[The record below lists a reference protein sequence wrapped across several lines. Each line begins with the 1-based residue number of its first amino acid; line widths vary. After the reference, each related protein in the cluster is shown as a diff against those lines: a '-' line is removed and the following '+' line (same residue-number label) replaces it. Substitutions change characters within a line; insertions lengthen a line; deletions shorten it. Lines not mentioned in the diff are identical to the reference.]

1 MIYPCCA
8 YVEHKMVIYSN
19 MEGNVLKMKRK
30 FLSVLAFIIA
40 LSMTAA
46 GCSNDTDSGAADGSE
61 SSLPIKVIGN
71 EEADLDGNVGSETT
85 AVTLESVE
93 GVIITDSDGNAVTNI
108 DGNAITVPAD
118 TTPAN
123 TETLSDEEI
132 EAAITS
138 QTTEAD
144 LGLTRTDTERYGYST
159 LTAEEKKLYD
169 DIVSGIEGLRYKIC
183 DDDAYTIE
191 EWTKIYG
198 MVYNQEPRLFY
209 MNSRVKVGKLF
220 YTTKSPEVI
229 KEMQASIDAVADKL
243 VSEAAGKSS
252 TFEKL
257 KVFHDYL
264 VLNSSF
270 KFSDG
275 DQSYNASIYNAFGSG
290 EPQGNIQCNG
300 YAKAMQYLCDKAGIV
315 SMVVTGE
322 TPEGASHAW
331 NVVDVDGKW
340 YNLDCTWDD
349 PLMDPANYKN
359 LRYNFFLVPDKWIHN
374 ITHMHVNQQKLSSGK
389 YITYFTPPACT
400 ETAQNYFIKNGFV
413 YNDFDSADAAIK
425 AEIKKAAENKSR
437 SAHIMVG
444 SKDVYDQ
451 LYAKGT
457 DYQKYAREFSGVR
470 GINNAACSEE
480 MLIIEF
486 DVLYN

>member
-1 MIYPCCA
+1 M
-8 YVEHKMVIYSN
+8 
-19 MEGNVLKMKRK
+19 KMKKK
-30 FLSVLAFIIA
+30 FLSVLAFIMA
-40 LSMTAA
+40 LSMMAA
-46 GCSNDTDSGAADGSE
+46 GCSDDTGSAGADGSE
-61 SSLPIKVIGN
+61 TSVSMKVIGN
-71 EEADLDGNVGSETT
+71 EEADLDGNVGSSTT
-85 AVTLESVE
+85 AATAESAETV
-93 GVIITDSDGNAVTNI
+93 VVTDSDGNTVTGVG
-108 DGNAITVPAD
+108 GNAITVHAV
-118 TTPAN
+118 TTPVN
-123 TETLSDEEI
+123 TETLSEEDI
-132 EAAITS
+132 LAAMTS
-138 QTTEAD
+138 QTTAPN
-144 LGLTRTDTERYGYST
+144 LSITKTTTERYGYST

-169 DIVSGIEGLRYKIC
+169 DIVSGIENLRYKIC
-183 DDDAYTIE
+183 EEDAYSME
-191 EWTKIYG
+191 EWAKIYG

-209 MNSRVKVGKLF
+209 MNSKVKVGKLF
-220 YTTKSPEVI
+220 YVTKSSEAI
-229 KEMQASIDAVADKL
+229 NQMQSAIDATADKL
-243 VSEAAGKSS
+243 VQEAAGKSS

-270 KFSDG
+270 EFSSG
-275 DQSYNASIYNAFGSG
+275 DQSYNLSIYNAFGSG

-322 TPEGASHAW
+322 SMEGASHAW

-349 PLMDPANYKN
+349 PLMDPPNYKN

-374 ITHMHVNQQKLSSGK
+374 VTHAHVNQHKLSSGK

-400 ETAQNYFIKNGFV
+400 DTAQNYFIKNGYV
-413 YNDFDSADAAIK
+413 YNDFASADAAIK

-457 DYQKYAREFSGVR
+457 DYQKYAKEFSGVR
-470 GINNAACSEE
+470 GISNKACSEE

>member
-1 MIYPCCA
+1 MA
-8 YVEHKMVIYSN
+8 
-19 MEGNVLKMKRK
+19 
-30 FLSVLAFIIA
+30 LSV
-40 LSMTAA
+40 MGA
-46 GCSNDTDSGAADGSE
+46 GCSSSDGGSADGSE
-61 SSLPIKVIGN
+61 TSTSIKVIGN
-71 EEADLDGNVGSETT
+71 QPDLDGNVGSDDGTTT
-85 AVTLESVE
+85 ATNVDTVVVTDAE
-93 GVIITDSDGNAVTNI
+93 GNTVTGAG
-108 DGNAITVPAD
+108 GNAITVPAV
-118 TTPAN
+118 TTSVN
-123 TETLSDEEI
+123 TETLSDEEL
-132 EAAITS
+132 EAAMTS
-138 QTTEAD
+138 QTTD
-144 LGLTRTDTERYGYST
+144 PNLIITRTDTERYGYST
-159 LTAEEKKLYD
+159 LTNEEKKLYD
-169 DIVSGIEGLRYKIC
+169 DIVNGIEGLRYKIC
-183 DDDAYTIE
+183 EEDAYSVE

-209 MNSRVKVGKLF
+209 MNSKVKVGKLF
-220 YTTKSPEVI
+220 YTTKSSEAI
-229 KEMQASIDAVADKL
+229 NKMQKEIDAVADKL
-243 VSEAAGKSS
+243 VNEAAGKAS

-270 KFSDG
+270 EFSEG
-275 DQSYNASIYNAFGSG
+275 DMSYNASIYNAFGSG

-340 YNLDCTWDD
+340 YNLDSTWDD

-359 LRYNFFLVPDKWIHN
+359 IRYNYFLVPDKWIHN
-374 ITHMHVNQQKLSSGK
+374 ITHFHVNQQKLSNGK
-389 YITYFTPPACT
+389 YITYFAPPACT
-400 ETAQNYFIKNGFV
+400 ETAQNYFIKSGYV
-413 YNDFDSADAAIK
+413 YNDFASADAAIK

-437 SAHIMVG
+437 TAHIMVG
-444 SKDVYDQ
+444 SKSVYDEI
-451 LYAKGT
+451 YKKGT

-480 MLIIEF
+480 MLLIEF

>member
-1 MIYPCCA
+1 M
-8 YVEHKMVIYSN
+8 
-19 MEGNVLKMKRK
+19 
-30 FLSVLAFIIA
+30 LAFIMA
-40 LSMTAA
+40 LSMMAA
-46 GCSNDTDSGAADGSE
+46 GCSGNNDSESAGADGSE
-61 SSLPIKVIGN
+61 TSLQIKVIGN
-71 EEADLDGNVGSETT
+71 EDPDLDGNVGSATT
-85 AVTLESVE
+85 AVTVEKVE
-93 GVIITDSDGNAVTNI
+93 GVAVTDENGNAVTNV
-108 DGNAITVPAD
+108 DGKTITVPKV
-118 TTPAN
+118 
-123 TETLSDEEI
+123 TEPENTLSLNDADI
-132 EAAITS
+132 EAAMTS
-138 QTTEAD
+138 QTTEAS
-144 LGLTRTDTERYGYST
+144 LNITRTNTERYGYST
-159 LTAEEKKLYD
+159 LTADEKKLYD
-169 DIVSGIEGLRYKIC
+169 DIVKGIEGLRYKIC
-183 DDDAYTIE
+183 DEDAYTIE

-209 MNSRVKVGKLF
+209 MNSKVKVGKLF
-220 YTTKSPEVI
+220 YTTKSPDAI
-229 KEMQASIDAVADKL
+229 HEMQASIDAVADKL
-243 VSEAAGKSS
+243 ISEAAGKSS

-290 EPQGNIQCNG
+290 EAQGNIQCNG

-322 TPEGASHAW
+322 TEAGASHAW

-349 PLMDPANYKN
+349 PLMDPPNYKN
-359 LRYNFFLVPDKWIHN
+359 IRYNFFLVPDKWIHN
-374 ITHMHVNQQKLSSGK
+374 VTHMHVNQQKLSSGK

-400 ETAQNYFIKNGFV
+400 ETAQNYFVKSGYV
-413 YNDFDSADAAIK
+413 YNDFASAEAAIK

-451 LYAKGT
+451 IYAKGT

-480 MLIIEF
+480 MLVIEF
-486 DVLYN
+486 DVLYNN

>member
-1 MIYPCCA
+1 
-8 YVEHKMVIYSN
+8 
-19 MEGNVLKMKRK
+19 MKK
-30 FLSVLAFIIA
+30 KLLSVLVLIA
-40 LSMTAA
+40 VLSAAAA
-46 GCSNDTDSGAADGSE
+46 GCSSNDGQDGSE
-61 SSLPIKVIGN
+61 TTVSIKVIGA
-71 EEADLDGNVGSETT
+71 EADINGETGT
-85 AVTLESVE
+85 TVTVTEDAGTGLTL
-93 GVIITDSDGNAVTNI
+93 TDAEGNAVTNV
-108 DGNAITVPAD
+108 DGNAITVPAE
-118 TTPAN
+118 TTTVN
-123 TETLSDEEI
+123 TEPMSEDDIL
-132 EAAITS
+132 AAMTS
-138 QTTEAD
+138 ETTEAN
-144 LGLTRTDTERYGYST
+144 LVITRTDTERYGYST
-159 LTAEEKKLYD
+159 LTADEKKLYD
-169 DIVSGIEGLRYKIC
+169 DIVKGIEGLKYKIC

-220 YTTKSPEVI
+220 YTTKSPDVI
-229 KEMQASIDAVADKL
+229 NQMQKDIDAVADKL
-243 VSEAAGKSS
+243 VSEANGKSS

-270 KFSDG
+270 EFSEG

-349 PLMDPANYKN
+349 PLLETHNYKN
-359 LRYNFFLVPDKWIHN
+359 IRYNFFLVPDKWIHGV
-374 ITHMHVNQQKLSSGK
+374 THKHVNEQKLSSGK
-389 YITYFTPPACT
+389 YIKYFDPPACT
-400 ETAQNYFIKNGFV
+400 ETSQNYFIKNGYV
-413 YNDFDSADAAIK
+413 YNDFASAETAIK

-437 SAHIMVG
+437 SACIMVG

-451 LYAKGT
+451 IYAKGT
-457 DYQKYAREFSGVR
+457 EYQKYAKEFSGVR

>member
-1 MIYPCCA
+1 
-8 YVEHKMVIYSN
+8 
-19 MEGNVLKMKRK
+19 MKKK
-30 FLSVLAFIIA
+30 FLSVLAFIMA
-40 LSMTAA
+40 LSMMAA
-46 GCSNDTDSGAADGSE
+46 GCSSDGGSADADGAETSV
-61 SSLPIKVIGN
+61 SIKVIGN
-71 EEADLDGNVGSETT
+71 EEADINGEVGSATT
-85 AVTLESVE
+85 AVTTEAEETLV
-93 GVIITDSDGNAVTNI
+93 VTDDSGNAVTNI
-108 DGNAITVPAD
+108 DGNAITVPAV
-118 TTPAN
+118 TTPVN
-123 TETLSDEEI
+123 TEPLSEEEI
-132 EAAITS
+132 LAAMTS
-138 QTTEAD
+138 ETTTPD
-144 LGLTRTDTERYGYST
+144 LSITRTDTERYGYST
-159 LTAEEKKLYD
+159 LTADEKKLYD
-169 DIVSGIEGLRYKIC
+169 DIVNGIENLQFKIC
-183 DDDAYTIE
+183 DEDAYSME
-191 EWTKIYG
+191 EWAKIYG

-209 MNSRVKVGKLF
+209 MDAKVKVGKLF
-220 YTTKSPEVI
+220 YQTKSPEAI
-229 KEMQASIDAVADKL
+229 NQMQTAIDATADKL
-243 VSEAAGKSS
+243 VQEAAGKSS

-270 KFSDG
+270 EFSSG
-275 DQSYNASIYNAFGSG
+275 DQSYNTSIYNAFGSG

-300 YAKAMQYLCDKAGIV
+300 YAKAMQYLCDKSGIV

-322 TPEGASHAW
+322 SAEGASHAW

-340 YNLDCTWDD
+340 YNIDCTWDD

-359 LRYNFFLVPDKWIHN
+359 IRYNFFLVPDKWIHN
-374 ITHMHVNQQKLSSGK
+374 ITHMHVNQHKLSSGK

-444 SKDVYDQ
+444 SKDLYDQ

-457 DYQKYAREFSGVR
+457 DYQKYAKEFSGVR
-470 GINNAACSEE
+470 GISNKACSEE

>member
-1 MIYPCCA
+1 
-8 YVEHKMVIYSN
+8 
-19 MEGNVLKMKRK
+19 MKKK
-30 FLSVLAFIIA
+30 FFSLLALVTA
-40 LSMTAA
+40 LSIMGA
-46 GCSNDTDSGAADGSE
+46 GCANNDSAGADGTDIS
-61 SSLPIKVIGN
+61 IKVIGN
-71 EEADLDGNVGSETT
+71 EEEDVEGNVGRETT
-85 AVTLESVE
+85 AVTTAATAETVIVTDEE
-93 GVIITDSDGNAVTNI
+93 GKIVTDI
-108 DGNAITVPAD
+108 DGNAITVPAV
-118 TTPAN
+118 TEPIN
-123 TETLSDEEI
+123 TQTLSEE
-132 EAAITS
+132 ELAAAMTS
-138 QTTEAD
+138 TTEAPN
-144 LGLTRTDTERYGYST
+144 LNITKTNTERYGYST

-169 DIVSGIEGLRYKIC
+169 DIVSGIENLRYKIC
-183 DDDAYTIE
+183 EEDAYSIE

-209 MNSRVKVGKLF
+209 MNAKVKVGKLF
-220 YTTKSPEVI
+220 YTTKSQDVI
-229 KEMQASIDAVADKL
+229 NQMQKDIDAAADKL

-270 KFSDG
+270 EFSSG
-275 DQSYNASIYNAFGSG
+275 DQSYNTSIYNAFGSG
-290 EPQGNIQCNG
+290 EAQGNIQCNG

-322 TPEGASHAW
+322 SMEGASHAW

-349 PLMDPANYKN
+349 PLMDPPNYKN
-359 LRYNFFLVPDKWIHN
+359 IRYNFFLVPDKWIHEV
-374 ITHMHVNQQKLSSGK
+374 THTHVNQHKLSSGK
-389 YITYFTPPACT
+389 YVTYFTPPACT
-400 ETAQNYFIKNGFV
+400 DTAQNYFIKNGYV
-413 YNDFDSADAAIK
+413 YNDFASAETAIK

-457 DYQKYAREFSGVR
+457 DYQKYAKEFSGVR
-470 GINNAACSEE
+470 GISNKACSEE

>member
-1 MIYPCCA
+1 
-8 YVEHKMVIYSN
+8 
-19 MEGNVLKMKRK
+19 MKKK
-30 FLSVLAFIIA
+30 FLSVLALIMA

-46 GCSNDTDSGAADGSE
+46 GCSSDEGSADGSE
-61 SSLPIKVIGN
+61 TSLSIKVIGGSGD
-71 EEADLDGNVGSETT
+71 EGTTVSDGGAEQSAGEV
-85 AVTLESVE
+85 
-93 GVIITDSDGNAVTNI
+93 ITDSDGNAVTGVG
-108 DGNAITVPAD
+108 GNALTVPAE
-118 TTPAN
+118 TTTEN
-123 TETLSDEEI
+123 TQTLSEEDI
-132 EAAITS
+132 LAAMTS
-138 QTTEAD
+138 QTTAPD
-144 LGLTRTDTERYGYST
+144 LVITRTDTERYGYST
-159 LTAEEKKLYD
+159 LTADEKKLYD
-169 DIVSGIEGLRYKIC
+169 DIVSGIENLRYKIC
-183 DDDAYTIE
+183 EEDAYSIE
-191 EWTKIYG
+191 EWAKIYG

-209 MNSRVKVGKLF
+209 MDSRVKVGKLF
-220 YTTKSPEVI
+220 YHTKSPEVI
-229 KEMQASIDAVADKL
+229 NQMQTAIDATADKL
-243 VSEAAGKSS
+243 VQEAAGKSS

-270 KFSDG
+270 EFSSG
-275 DQSYNASIYNAFGSG
+275 DQSYNTSIYNAFGSG

-322 TPEGASHAW
+322 SAEGASHAW

-340 YNLDCTWDD
+340 YNIDCTWDD

-359 LRYNFFLVPDKWIHN
+359 IRYNFFLVPDKWIHN
-374 ITHMHVNQQKLSSGK
+374 VTHMHVNQHKLSSGK

-400 ETAQNYFIKNGFV
+400 ETAQNYFIKSGFV

-444 SKDVYDQ
+444 SKDLYDQ

-470 GINNAACSEE
+470 GISNAACSEE

>member
-1 MIYPCCA
+1 
-8 YVEHKMVIYSN
+8 
-19 MEGNVLKMKRK
+19 MKKK
-30 FLSVLAFIIA
+30 FLSVLAFIMA
-40 LSMTAA
+40 LSMMAA
-46 GCSNDTDSGAADGSE
+46 GCSNNTDTEGADGSDASE
-61 SSLPIKVIGN
+61 SIKVIGGDG
-71 EEADLDGNVGSETT
+71 EEGTTVSGGGSEQS
-85 AVTLESVE
+85 AGE
-93 GVIITDSDGNAVTNI
+93 IMTDIDGNAVTGV
-108 DGNAITVPAD
+108 DGNALTVPAETTAENTQTLSEEEILAAMTSES
-118 TTPAN
+118 TTPN
-123 TETLSDEEI
+123 LSI
-132 EAAITS
+132 
-138 QTTEAD
+138 
-144 LGLTRTDTERYGYST
+144 TRTDTERYGYST
-159 LTAEEKKLYD
+159 LTADEKKLYD
-169 DIVSGIEGLRYKIC
+169 DIVSGIENLRYKIC
-183 DDDAYTIE
+183 DEDAYSIE

-209 MNSRVKVGKLF
+209 MNSKVKVGKLF
-220 YTTKSPEVI
+220 YTTKSPEAI
-229 KEMQASIDAVADKL
+229 NEMQASIDAVADKL

-252 TFEKL
+252 TYEKL

-270 KFSDG
+270 EFSEG

-322 TPEGASHAW
+322 TSAGASHAW

-349 PLMDPANYKN
+349 PLLENANYKN
-359 LRYNFFLVPDKWIHN
+359 IRYNYFLVPDKWIHE
-374 ITHMHVNQQKLSSGK
+374 ITHMHINQQKLSSGK

-400 ETAQNYFIKNGFV
+400 ETSQNYFIKNGYV
-413 YNDFDSADAAIK
+413 YNDFDSADAAIR

-444 SKDVYDQ
+444 SKDVYDKI
-451 LYAKGT
+451 YAKGT
-457 DYQKYAREFSGVR
+457 EYQNYAKEFSGVR

-480 MLIIEF
+480 MLVIEF

>member
-1 MIYPCCA
+1 
-8 YVEHKMVIYSN
+8 
-19 MEGNVLKMKRK
+19 MKKK
-30 FLSVLAFIIA
+30 FLSVLAFIMA
-40 LSMTAA
+40 LSMAAA
-46 GCSNDTDSGAADGSE
+46 GCSDGGGSADGGDTTVS
-61 SSLPIKVIGN
+61 IKVIGN
-71 EEADLDGNVGSETT
+71 EEADVEGNVGSETT
-85 AVTLESVE
+85 AVTTAEKAETVVVTDDE
-93 GVIITDSDGNAVTNI
+93 GKIVTDI
-108 DGNAITVPAD
+108 DGNAITAPAV
-118 TTPAN
+118 TEAMN
-123 TETLSDEEI
+123 TQTLSQEELD
-132 EAAITS
+132 AAMTATTAEPNLIITK
-138 QTTEAD
+138 TN
-144 LGLTRTDTERYGYST
+144 TERYGYST

-169 DIVSGIEGLRYKIC
+169 DIVDGIEGLKYKIC
-183 DDDAYTIE
+183 DDDAYSIE

-209 MNSRVKVGKLF
+209 MDAKVKVGKLF
-220 YTTKSPEVI
+220 YTTKSQDVI
-229 KEMQASIDAVADKL
+229 NQMQKDIDAVADKL
-243 VSEAAGKSS
+243 VNEAAGKSS

-270 KFSDG
+270 EFSSG
-275 DQSYNASIYNAFGSG
+275 DQSYNTSIYNAFGSG
-290 EPQGNIQCNG
+290 EAQGNIQCNG
-300 YAKAMQYLCDKAGIV
+300 YAKAMQYLCDKSGIV

-322 TPEGASHAW
+322 SMEGASHAW
-331 NVVDVDGKW
+331 NVVDVDGQW

-359 LRYNFFLVPDKWIHN
+359 IRYNFFLVPDKWIHEV
-374 ITHMHVNQQKLSSGK
+374 THTHINQHKLSSGK

-400 ETAQNYFIKNGFV
+400 ETAQNYFIKNGYV
-413 YNDFDSADAAIK
+413 YNDFDSADTAIK

-457 DYQKYAREFSGVR
+457 DYQKYAKEFSGVR
-470 GINNAACSEE
+470 GISNKACSEE